1 MAAAGIT
8 LGWSPARSE
17 QRVPLELL
25 LAVDVS
31 ASVDADEFELQ
42 KEGIVRAFASE
53 GIMRTI
59 VEQGGIA
66 VALMLWSGAAAPRPL
81 AVEWEVLS
89 DGGGIESFLA
99 AVSGL
104 ERPAVF
110 PSSTAIGEAV
120 DEGVRTILANGIE
133 GGRRVIDVSSDGKVN
148 DGRPAAFARDVA
160 ASHGITVNGLAVLGE
175 EPDLEDYFRAQII
188 TPDGFVKAADDYEDF
203 VEAMETKLW
212 LEIAVLPTPQTYAAP
227 GP

>member
-1 MAAAGIT
+1 MC
-8 LGWSPARSE
+8 WC
-17 QRVPLELL
+17 
-25 LAVDVS
+25 
-31 ASVDADEFELQ
+31 
-42 KEGIVRAFASE
+42 
-53 GIMRTI
+53 
-59 VEQGGIA
+59 
-66 VALMLWSGAAAPRPL
+66 GAAAPRRL

-104 ERPAVF
+104 ERPAGF

-160 ASHGITVNGLAVLGE
+160 ASHGITVNGLAVLGA
-175 EPDLEDYFRAQII
+175 EPDLEGYFRAQII
-188 TPDGFVKAADDYEDF
+188 TADGFVKAGGHYTDYGGGE
-203 VEAMETKLW
+203 E
-212 LEIAVLPTPQTYAAP
+212 
-227 GP
+227 

>member
-1 MAAAGIT
+1 MFPCRVVDMTAPASCSGAGVLGPPPRLRGRENRRWHVIARLAYGLAVVMAAAGIT

-66 VALMLWSGAAAPRPL
+66 VAVMLWSGAAAPRPL
-81 AVEWEVLS
+81 AVAWEVLS

-104 ERPAVF
+104 ERPAGF

-120 DEGVRTILANGIE
+120 DEGVRRSE
-133 GGRRVIDVSSDGKVN
+133 ERRVGKECVSTCRYRWS
-148 DGRPAAFARDVA
+148 PY
-160 ASHGITVNGLAVLGE
+160 H
-175 EPDLEDYFRAQII
+175 
-188 TPDGFVKAADDYEDF
+188 
-203 VEAMETKLW
+203 
-212 LEIAVLPTPQTYAAP
+212 
-227 GP
+227 